1 MVYVY
6 LVRYAEEQ
14 QDLALLSIS
23 TFQRALKDPN
33 QLIRASALRVLSSI
47 RVGMIAPIMLLAIK
61 ESVRDMS
68 AYVRK
73 VAAHAIP
80 KLFALDPDL
89 QLQLLECIDFLLGMQ
104 FFVRNYLKFM
114 FDIFS

>member
-1 MVYVY
+1 MNYFQFVKILSIFQLKKLVYVY

-47 RVGMIAPIMLLAIK
+47 RVQMIAPVMLLALK
-61 ESVRDMS
+61 DCVRDMS
-68 AYVRK
+68 PYV
-73 VAAHAIP
+73 IS
-80 KLFALDPDL
+80 LFIILRL
-89 QLQLLECIDFLLGMQ
+89 NKYLG
-104 FFVRNYLKFM
+104 
-114 FDIFS
+114 S